1 MTFGRV
7 VKSETE
13 LRIAKLEKL
22 AKGHD
27 LVALKA
33 ANILHL
39 YDLKRAG
46 HKAVNLDIPPQYAH
60 RINTYDELNSFC
72 SSTAGW

>member
-1 MTFGRV
+1 MVF
-7 VKSETE
+7 VKHEKTE
-13 LRIAKLEKL
+13 NEIRLAKLEKL
-22 AKGHD
+22 AKSGD
-27 LVALKA
+27 TRAMS
-33 ANILHL
+33 ILHL

-60 RINTYDELNSFC
+60 RITTYGELRSFC